1 MCDHSNGWR
10 PEDGVPDLAM
20 MSDITAEGINVNLRT
35 RYMRD
40 QIYTFSGS
48 ILIAVN
54 PYKQLDIYNDE
65 WTTRYRQQKL
75 DRNDPHIFALTEA
88 MYMDL
93 VMQDHGTHETKQQS
107 PNTNHRVHQRN
118 NQQEAIT
125 NTAVGFK
132 NQACVISGESG
143 AGKTETTK
151 FILSYLCSVTP
162 NKSIWMEHQILEANT
177 ILEAFGNAKTVR
189 NDNSSRFG
197 KFIQICF
204 DSRHQINGC
213 IIQDY
218 LLEQSRI
225 TYQSLAERNY
235 HVFYQLLAAGQT
247 NEELRKKFHLM
258 PANFYDYLN
267 KTQCYS
273 IEGVNDCAMFDS
285 LRTAMSVLN
294 MEQESCDGLFSILS
308 AILWLGNMQFKCDE
322 NCRSEECQ
330 LTNND
335 EDIIEVVSDLL
346 GVNRE
351 KLRPIM
357 LKRQINVRGSITEIP
372 FKIHEARDNRNG
384 MAKALYSKLFTWVVN
399 FINASTNP
407 GLDNNCFLGVLDI
420 FGFEN
425 FESNSFEQLCINYA
439 NEKLHKFFNQHMF
452 AMEQEL
458 YKREGIQF
466 CDINYTDN
474 TPCLELLERP
484 PNCILRLMSEEC
496 RMPKGSDSTFIEKLH
511 TEFALANP
519 NPFYIKG
526 GDRRN
531 WSSEF
536 SVRHFAGIVTYNV
549 NGFLKK
555 NKDAQQS
562 QLIDII
568 ETSTNPLLQDIVNC
582 TSRSRD
588 HLSSSFDSS
597 SRTNSFRQD
606 SIDDARAPYEGS
618 NASRTKLSSQQS
630 FCSQASS
637 SNSPSLPHINNIR
650 RGSSFNFDSSMRQNS
665 LTSNSTKSKPTVAD
679 SFRHQLASLVELLSN

>member
-1 MCDHSNGWR
+1 MFNKMCDHSNGWR

-35 RYMRD
+35 RYLRD
-40 QIYTFSGS
+40 EIYTFSGS

-54 PYKQLDIYNDE
+54 PYKPLDIYNND
-65 WTTRYRQQKL
+65 WISRFRQQKF
-75 DRNDPHIFALTEA
+75 DQSDPHVFALTEA
-88 MYMDL
+88 MYMNL
-93 VMQDHGTHETKQQS
+93 VMQGSAASASSSDSENSPAKLKQLS
-107 PNTNHRVHQRN
+107 PNGKTNSSQPTFPTSV
-118 NQQEAIT
+118 
-125 NTAVGFK
+125 AVK

-151 FILSYLCSVTP
+151 FILSYLCAVTP
-162 NKSIWMEHQILEANT
+162 NKSAWMEHQILEANT

-225 TYQSLAERNY
+225 TYQSIGERNY

-247 NEELRKKFHLM
+247 NEELRRRFHLM
-258 PANFYDYLN
+258 PANFYDFLN
-267 KTQCYS
+267 KTHCYTVDG
-273 IEGVNDCAMFDS
+273 INDCAMFDS

-294 MEQESCDGLFSILS
+294 MGQECCDGLFSILS
-308 AILWLGNMQFKCDE
+308 AILWLGNLQFK
-322 NCRSEECQ
+322 SEEGDDA
-330 LTNND
+330 TG
-335 EDIIEVVSDLL
+335 EDCRFADTDKEIVEVISELL
-346 GVNRE
+346 GIE
-351 KLRPIM
+351 CSKLEPIM

-372 FKIHEARDNRNG
+372 FKLHEAKDNRNG
-384 MAKALYSKLFTWVVN
+384 MAKALYSRLFTWVVN
-399 FINASTNP
+399 FINSSTNP

-458 YKREGIQF
+458 YKREGVEF

-484 PNCILRLMSEEC
+484 PSCIFRLLSEEC
-496 RMPKGSDSTFIEKLH
+496 RMPKGNDGTLIEKLH
-511 TEFALANP
+511 TEFTSINP
-519 NPFYIKG
+519 NPFYVKG
-526 GDRRN
+526 NDRRN

-536 SVRHFAGIVTYNV
+536 SVQHFAGSVTYSV

-555 NKDAQQS
+555 NKDSQQS
-562 QLIDII
+562 QLLEVI
-568 ETSTNPLLQDIVNC
+568 ETSRNPLLHDIVQSES
-582 TSRSRD
+582 TRD
-588 HLSSSFDSS
+588 RVHFSSFDSS
-597 SRTNSFRQD
+597 ATITSNTRQS
-606 SIDDARAPYEGS
+606 SIESQGGPQSSSASDEQRGRLKAR
-618 NASRTKLSSQQS
+618 LQSQQS
-630 FCSQASS
+630 C
-637 SNSPSLPHINNIR
+637 
-650 RGSSFNFDSSMRQNS
+650 
-665 LTSNSTKSKPTVAD
+665 V
-679 SFRHQLASLVELLSN
+679 